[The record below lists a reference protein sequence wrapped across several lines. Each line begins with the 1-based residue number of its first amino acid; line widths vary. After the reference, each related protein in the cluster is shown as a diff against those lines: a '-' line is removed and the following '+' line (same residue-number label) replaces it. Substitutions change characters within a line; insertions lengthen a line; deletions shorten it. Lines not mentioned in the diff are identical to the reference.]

1 MPGPEMM
8 LPFLAALFVLEISP
22 GPDMMMVIGQGIGQG
37 RRVALLTVVGMVF
50 VSGALQVAL
59 LVLGVASLLQ
69 AFPAALAALRWV
81 GAAYLAWLGVRLMGS
96 YLQGVR
102 PAAAL
107 PQASGW
113 SAVRDG
119 AVNNFTNPK
128 SFLFM
133 FAFLPQFVDPAA
145 GPVWLQLLVL
155 GSLQKIAGI
164 FSLGAVA
171 LASGT
176 VGQWLQR
183 RPGMLTWQRRF
194 CGLVMIGLALR
205 LVVAGN
211 AGAASAPI
219 GAGLRAG

>member
-1 MPGPEMM
+1 MM

-183 RPGMLTWQRRF
+183 RPGMLAWQRRF

-205 LVVAGN
+205 LVIAGN
-211 AGAASAPI
+211 AGAASAPG